1 MRLSKLAVP
10 LWVTGFVF
18 LLLPV
23 PRMTSLRMWLA
34 LCFLIVYG
42 AVARKVIVS
51 WRKQESN

>member
-1 MRLSKLAVP
+1 LSKLAVP